1 MAEVSWRQFLTP
13 LGRVGA
19 VITAGGALL
28 PSAWAEGIIL
38 NGRPDRGMPPR
49 TGTLSEAAAAK
60 ERDLVSSAARP
71 TASLA

>member
-28 PSAWAEGIIL
+28 PSAGAEGDH
-38 NGRPDRGMPPR
+38 P
-49 TGTLSEAAAAK
+49 EWAA
-60 ERDLVSSAARP
+60 
-71 TASLA
+71 